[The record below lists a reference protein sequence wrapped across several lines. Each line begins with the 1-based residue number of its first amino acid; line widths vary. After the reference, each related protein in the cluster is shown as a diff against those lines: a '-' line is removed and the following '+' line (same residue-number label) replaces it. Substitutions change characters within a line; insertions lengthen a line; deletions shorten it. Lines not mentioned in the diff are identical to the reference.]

1 MNFFPQ
7 GCNLR
12 QQKYYITRERQP
24 DLNQANIK
32 NELDSS
38 LTMSAT
44 KYQLSEFIGSVLPVR
59 TNTVVFNQLK
69 CSCQKLFEKVH

>member
-1 MNFFPQ
+1 MPNKKNYMKFFPE

-44 KYQLSEFIGSVLPVR
+44 KY
-59 TNTVVFNQLK
+59 
-69 CSCQKLFEKVH
+69 